1 MNCCDHYQSVTDM
14 LYNLAWPTLVK
25 RRDYFKIVMMY
36 KIIHNI
42 VHIQPD
48 IPLMYSK
55 AVNTRGHHLKI
66 LQPTTRIDAY
76 LHSFFLQ
83 Q

>member
-1 MNCCDHYQSVTDM
+1 MQRRAARFTMNCYDHYQSVTDM

-42 VHIQPD
+42 AHIQPD
-48 IPLMYSK
+48 IPLTYSK
-55 AVNTRGHHLKI
+55 AVNI
-66 LQPTTRIDAY
+66 LEDTISRY
-76 LHSFFLQ
+76 YNLLLE
-83 Q
+83 